1 MDIVGKGWV
10 KLTVEQLVQ
19 LIVNNG
25 TAVALL
31 IYFIYKDNK
40 FTDSI
45 NKSLNAINE
54 SLNIIRDNMITRRD
68 TNNIEVSAEQSVDN
82 K

>member
-1 MDIVGKGWV
+1 MEQIVD
-10 KLTVEQLVQ
+10 

-25 TAVALL
+25 SAIALL

-40 FTDSI
+40 FTEQLT
-45 NKSLNAINE
+45 KSLTAIND
-54 SLNIIRDNMITRRD
+54 SLEIIKDEILGKD
-68 TNNIEVSAEQSVDN
+68 DDADV

>member
-1 MDIVGKGWV
+1 MEKIVD
-10 KLTVEQLVQ
+10 

-25 TAVALL
+25 SAIALL

-40 FTDSI
+40 FTEQLT
-45 NKSLNAINE
+45 KSLTAIND
-54 SLNIIRDNMITRRD
+54 SLEIIKDEILGKEGD
-68 TNNIEVSAEQSVDN
+68 ADV

>member
-1 MDIVGKGWV
+1 M
-10 KLTVEQLVQ
+10 EQIID

-25 TAVALL
+25 TAIALL

-40 FTDSI
+40 FTEQLT
-45 NKSLNAINE
+45 KSLTAIND
-54 SLNIIRDNMITRRD
+54 SLEIIKDEILGKEDDAN
-68 TNNIEVSAEQSVDN
+68 V

>member
-1 MDIVGKGWV
+1 MEKIVD
-10 KLTVEQLVQ
+10 

-25 TAVALL
+25 TAIALL

-40 FTDSI
+40 FTEQLT
-45 NKSLNAINE
+45 KSLTAIND
-54 SLNIIRDNMITRRD
+54 SLEIIKDEILGKEGD
-68 TNNIEVSAEQSVDN
+68 ADV

>member
-1 MDIVGKGWV
+1 M
-10 KLTVEQLVQ
+10 EQIID

-25 TAVALL
+25 TAIALL

-40 FTDSI
+40 FTEQLT
-45 NKSLNAINE
+45 KSLTAIND
-54 SLNIIRDNMITRRD
+54 SLEIIKDEILGKEGD
-68 TNNIEVSAEQSVDN
+68 ADV

>member
-1 MDIVGKGWV
+1 M
-10 KLTVEQLVQ
+10 TVEQLVQ

-25 TAVALL
+25 SAVALL

-54 SLNIIRDNMITRRD
+54 SLNIIKDNMVTRKD
-68 TNNIEVSAEQSVDN
+68 TKSIVVSADESADTDS
-82 K
+82 